1 MSRSITP
8 IKVVF
13 DCMIFLQ
20 ATANEDSPAAAALD
34 LLDAG
39 EIKLYVSEPIL
50 EEVRKV
56 LNRDEV
62 RAALPQITDVRVE
75 ALFRRLDNKAAT
87 VRHVP
92 RVFAFPRDPADEP
105 YLNLAIT
112 AKAAFLVSRDR
123 DLLDLMSGHKAES
136 KQFRQQF
143 RFLKVIKPVDFL
155 REVEKA

>member
-62 RAALPQITDVRVE
+62 RAALPPNH
-75 ALFRRLDNKAAT
+75 RRSGRG
-87 VRHVP
+87 V
-92 RVFAFPRDPADEP
+92 
-105 YLNLAIT
+105 
-112 AKAAFLVSRDR
+112 VSA
-123 DLLDLMSGHKAES
+123 SG
-136 KQFRQQF
+136 Q
-143 RFLKVIKPVDFL
+143 
-155 REVEKA
+155 

>member
-50 EEVRKV
+50 ERFGRSSIEMKS
-56 LNRDEV
+56 
-62 RAALPQITDVRVE
+62 A
-75 ALFRRLDNKAAT
+75 RRLNHRRSCGG
-87 VRHVP
+87 V
-92 RVFAFPRDPADEP
+92 
-105 YLNLAIT
+105 
-112 AKAAFLVSRDR
+112 VSA
-123 DLLDLMSGHKAES
+123 SG
-136 KQFRQQF
+136 Q
-143 RFLKVIKPVDFL
+143 
-155 REVEKA
+155 